1 MEIYNMK
8 GNILEKATFGAGC
21 FWGVEDAF
29 RKLEGVVETQVG
41 YSGGNFD
48 HPSYQDVCSGVT
60 SHAEVVEVTFNPEII
75 TYNDLLDVFW
85 NIHNPTTLNRQGP
98 DIGDQYRSV
107 IFYHNSQQERL
118 ARESKQELEESGRYP
133 RKIVTEIMPV
143 STFWRAEE
151 YHQKYFEKTGQK
163 SCRF

>member
-1 MEIYNMK
+1 MSKEM
-8 GNILEKATFGAGC
+8 LEKATFGAGC

-60 SHAEVVEVTFNPEII
+60 GHAEVVEVTFNPEII
-75 TYNDLLDVFW
+75 TYNYLLEVFW

-107 IFYHNSQQERL
+107 IFYHNSHQEKL
-118 ARESKQELEESGRYP
+118 ALESKQKLEESGRYP
-133 RKIVTEIMPV
+133 RKIVTDILPV

-151 YHQKYFEKTGQK
+151 YHQQYFDKTGQR